1 MRKVLFLFMLLLT
14 GINIFGINPKAQN
27 QNLLPNMIELK
38 SLSFND
44 GSYII
49 TQDIVIE
56 SSKTYT
62 LFIGN
67 EIYGLEN
74 QYKPSGIN
82 ALIEFH
88 FGIEIET
95 FASTQNQD
103 GHYVE
108 LSVQHNTITKI
119 IIKTTN
125 QDSSSYPKIMFYE
138 GSFNLFRGFSNYSEG
153 SQELKEDEKWTFL
166 VTKHSPITIE
176 TFLSKLTVMYGDE
189 PTQIHVIS
197 ENYTRN
203 SQRYGEYEVW
213 VLIKDLNNNVIKK
226 QLFYIKVVDDIP
238 FTIEGPDELEV
249 TRGQDRYLEY
259 IINFYFETDDDPVD
273 RTVIFDANEVDID
286 RVGTYPIT
294 LRAWDYLGQEHTRVV
309 QIHVV
314 DKVKPT
320 INKHAE
326 IIYTYTDNEPFSQEE
341 ILAYFTILDDGPIE
355 ELDITL
361 DNLQDYQSNHQL
373 EKDHLITVKVT
384 DASGNEASSQIIIRV
399 VKRNSLVI
407 TIDDRFFLT
416 LDEANTMD
424 LYEIKQWFQDQLNDN
439 GITAENI
446 EMVFSD
452 YEVISKPG
460 RYSMI
465 FTYDTN
471 ENSFRE
477 KIVIDIQE
485 TNTTGLN
492 TLHWSLIIGFSLLLT
507 ILIPTTIIYYK
518 KKRRITS

>member
-1 MRKVLFLFMLLLT
+1 MRKLIFIFILLLT
-14 GINIFGINPKAQN
+14 GINMFGINPNASTKD
-27 QNLLPNMIELK
+27 LLTNMIELK
-38 SLSFND
+38 SLSFNE

-49 TQDIVIE
+49 NQDIMVD

-67 EIYGLEN
+67 EIYGQDN
-74 QYKPSGIN
+74 QYKPNGIN
-82 ALIEFH
+82 ALIEFY
-88 FGIEIET
+88 FGAEMVT
-95 FASTQNQD
+95 FASNQNQD

-108 LSVQHNTITKI
+108 LSVQHNKITKI

-125 QDSSSYPKIMFYE
+125 QNSSSYPKIMFYE
-138 GSFNLFRGFSNYSEG
+138 GSFNIFMGFSNYFEG
-153 SQELKEDEKWTFL
+153 NKELKEDEKWTFL

-189 PTQIHVIS
+189 PTQIQVLS

-203 SQRYGEYEVW
+203 SHRYGDHEVW
-213 VLIKDLNNNVIKK
+213 VLIKDLNDNVIKK

-273 RTVIFDANEVDID
+273 RTIIFDANEVDIN
-286 RVGTYPIT
+286 RVGTYPVT

-326 IIYTYTDNEPFSQEE
+326 IIYTYTDNQPFSQEE

-355 ELDITL
+355 ELVITL
-361 DNLQDYQSNHQL
+361 DDLQDYQETYQL
-373 EKDHLITVKVT
+373 EKDHIITVKVT
-384 DASGNEASSQIIIRV
+384 DASGNEASSQITIRV
-399 VKRNSLVI
+399 VKRNNLVI
-407 TIDDRFFLT
+407 SIDDRFFLT
-416 LDEANTMD
+416 LDEANMMD
-424 LYEIKQWFQDQLNDN
+424 IYEIKQWFQDQLNDN
-439 GITAENI
+439 GIQAENI
-446 EMVFSD
+446 EIVFSD

-471 ENSFRE
+471 ENTFRE

-485 TNTTGLN
+485 SSKSGLN
-492 TLHWSLIIGFSLLLT
+492 TLHLSLIIGFSSILV
-507 ILIPTTIIYYK
+507 ILIPIFIIYYK
-518 KKRRITS
+518 KKRRIKS